1 VTFVSRSEPPQA
13 PVATS
18 DAELL
23 RRAAGGDRVAFGTIY
38 DRHVHTVYRYAL
50 SLLRSVPD
58 AEDVTQDV
66 FVAAW
71 GSAGK
76 VRLVD
81 ESALPWLLVTTR
93 RTGANR
99 SRELAKRTSLPDTVA
114 DRLADE
120 RLSPEDAAEQAQLRS
135 AITDAVASL
144 SEVDQ
149 HLYMLCIDHG
159 MSYADAAKQLGV
171 THGVVR
177 NRLSRLR
184 TTLQTALAPTRGEP

>member
-1 VTFVSRSEPPQA
+1 MTFVSRSEPPQA
-13 PVATS
+13 SVATS

-23 RRAAGGDRVAFGTIY
+23 RRAASGDRVAFGTIY

-66 FVAAW
+66 FVTAW
-71 GSAGK
+71 GSAGR

-99 SRELAKRTSLPDTVA
+99 SRELAKRTALPDTVA
-114 DRLADE
+114 DRIADE

-149 HLYMLCIDHG
+149 NLYMLCIDHG

>member
-1 VTFVSRSEPPQA
+1 MTFVSRSEPPQA

-18 DAELL
+18 DAELF
-23 RRAAGGDRVAFGTIY
+23 RRAATGDRAAFGLIY

-50 SLLRSVPD
+50 SLLRAVPE
-58 AEDVTQDV
+58 AEDLTQDV
-66 FVAAW
+66 FITAW
-71 GSAGK
+71 KSAVK

-81 ESALPWLLVTTR
+81 ASALPWLLVTTR
-93 RTGANR
+93 RSGANR
-99 SRELAKRTSLPDTVA
+99 SRELQKRVALPDSAA
-114 DRLADE
+114 DRLVDE
-120 RLSPEDAAEQAQLRS
+120 RLSPEDAAEREELRS
-135 AITDAVASL
+135 AITAAVASL

-184 TTLQTALAPTRGEP
+184 TTLQIALAPTRGEP